1 MNGLITSCLILFVGR
16 ICDVSLGTVRTVLT
30 VKEKTG
36 LAACVGFCEVLI
48 WFIVVRD
55 ALNSEYPV
63 YWLALAY
70 AAGYAS
76 GTFIGGKLAKLL
88 VPGHVT
94 VEVITSDR
102 SDVIP
107 NKLREHGFALTVIN
121 VNESNFG
128 QPKYMIIADVDKKE
142 VKYFEE
148 RVKAHDPGAFI
159 IIRDTKAYLGGYM
172 GARK

>member
-1 MNGLITSCLILFVGR
+1 MNGLLMSCLILFVGR
-16 ICDVSLGTVRTVLT
+16 ICDVSLGTIKTVLT

-48 WFIVVRD
+48 WFVVVRD

-76 GTFIGGKLAKLL
+76 GTFIGGILAKRL
-88 VPGHVT
+88 VTGHVT
-94 VEVITSDR
+94 VEVITSNR

-128 QPKYMIIADVDKKE
+128 EQKYMIIADVNKKE
-142 VKYFEE
+142 VKHFEE
-148 RVKAHDPGAFI
+148 RVKAYDPGSFI
-159 IIRDTKAYLGGYM
+159 IVRDTKAYFGGYS